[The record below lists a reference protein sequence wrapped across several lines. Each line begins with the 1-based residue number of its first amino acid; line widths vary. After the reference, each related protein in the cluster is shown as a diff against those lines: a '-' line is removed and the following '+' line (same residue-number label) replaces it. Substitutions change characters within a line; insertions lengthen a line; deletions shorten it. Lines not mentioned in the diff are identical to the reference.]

1 MIAKLKKINLF
12 ILTLVILVFFVTSLI
27 KGDDD
32 LEKNYNDFVKETQ
45 SIRNQLN
52 SLPAS
57 NSTEVTVIDSAIKE
71 MDQAIEFAQENF
83 KANDFE
89 ITEKTLNF
97 VNRSLTD
104 INNSVPKEFV
114 NDLTVVNMNELKD
127 KELKEVYQVS
137 LEMKNN
143 KKEKLT
149 SLVKDMTEIDKKGLN
164 LFEVSKNINDL
175 GVRTISVQDIAKTV
189 VENPSIKSEVL
200 ESAEKGISPE
210 YLAEQLAEAEK
221 LGIAESTEKLSEAAM
236 SSGFNKDVMPSL
248 ETMRVISLMQTH
260 IMLLWQK
267 WLQIYKQAALEK
279 VLEQLKQLPLT
290 PKKTVIPKKLNQKQI
305 VQVVVP
311 EILNQVNK
319 FFYYQ

>member
-1 MIAKLKKINLF
+1 MIAKLKKINFF
-12 ILTLVILVFFVTSLI
+12 ILTLSIVTFLLTSLA
-27 KGDDD
+27 KGNGD

-52 SLPAS
+52 SLPDS
-57 NSTEVTVIDSAIKE
+57 TSTEVSVIDNAIKQ

-83 KANDFE
+83 KTNDFE

-97 VNRSLTD
+97 VDRSLAD

-114 NDLTVVNMNELKD
+114 NDLSVVDMSELKD

-137 LEMKNN
+137 IEMKNN

-149 SLVKDMTEIDKKGLN
+149 SLVKDMTEVDKKGLN
-164 LFEVSKNINDL
+164 LFEVSKNINDI
-175 GVRTISVQDIAKTV
+175 GVKTINIQDIAKTI
-189 VENPSIKSEVL
+189 VENPTIKSEVL

-236 SSGFNKDVMPSL
+236 ASGFNKDVMPSL
-248 ETMRVISLMQTH
+248 ETMRSDFFDADAHNAAMAEMAADIEAGGIGEGVGAAEAAASYTEADRDS
-260 IMLLWQK
+260 QK
-267 WLQIYKQAALEK
+267 AQSEADCTGSCAGDTESGD
-279 VLEQLKQLPLT
+279 
-290 PKKTVIPKKLNQKQI
+290 
-305 VQVVVP
+305 
-311 EILNQVNK
+311 
-319 FFYYQ
+319 

>member
-1 MIAKLKKINLF
+1 MIIKLKKISLF
-12 ILTLVILVFFVTSLI
+12 ILTFVILIFLLTSLV
-27 KGDDD
+27 KSDDD
-32 LEKNYNDFVKETQ
+32 LEKSYKNFVKETNK
-45 SIRNQLN
+45 IRSQLD

-57 NSTEVTVIDSAIKE
+57 TSKQALAFDKAIRE
-71 MDQAIEFAQENF
+71 MDQAVEFAQENF
-83 KANDFE
+83 KTEDFD

-97 VNRSLTD
+97 VDRSLTD

-114 NDLTVVNMNELKD
+114 NDLTVVDMGKLND

-149 SLVKDMTEIDKKGLN
+149 SLVKDMTEVDKKGLN

-175 GVRTISVQDIAKTV
+175 GVKTINVQDIAKTL
-189 VENPSIKSEVL
+189 VENPTIKSEVL

-236 SSGFNKDVMPSL
+236 ASGFNKDVMPSL
-248 ETMRVISLMQTH
+248 ETMRSDFFDADAHNAAMAEMAADIQAGGIGDGVGAAEAAATYTEADRDS
-260 IMLLWQK
+260 QK
-267 WLQIYKQAALEK
+267 AQSEADCTGSCAGDTESGQ
-279 VLEQLKQLPLT
+279 
-290 PKKTVIPKKLNQKQI
+290 
-305 VQVVVP
+305 
-311 EILNQVNK
+311 
-319 FFYYQ
+319 

>member
-1 MIAKLKKINLF
+1 MIAKLKKINFF
-12 ILTLVILVFFVTSLI
+12 ILTLSIVTFLLTSLA
-27 KGDDD
+27 KGNGD

-52 SLPAS
+52 SLPDS
-57 NSTEVTVIDSAIKE
+57 TSTEVSVIDNAIKQ

-83 KANDFE
+83 KTNDFE

-97 VNRSLTD
+97 VDRSLAD

-114 NDLTVVNMNELKD
+114 NDLSVVDMSELKD

-137 LEMKNN
+137 IEMKNN

-149 SLVKDMTEIDKKGLN
+149 SLVKDMTEVDKKGLN
-164 LFEVSKNINDL
+164 LFEVSKNINDI
-175 GVRTISVQDIAKTV
+175 GVKTINIQDIAKTI
-189 VENPSIKSEVL
+189 VENPTIKSEVL

-236 SSGFNKDVMPSL
+236 ASGFNKDVMPSL
-248 ETMRVISLMQTH
+248 ETMRSDFFDADAHNAAMAEMAADIQEGGIGDGVGAAEAAATYTESDRDA
-260 IMLLWQK
+260 QK
-267 WLQIYKQAALEK
+267 AQSEADCGGSCGET
-279 VLEQLKQLPLT
+279 ESGD
-290 PKKTVIPKKLNQKQI
+290 
-305 VQVVVP
+305 
-311 EILNQVNK
+311 
-319 FFYYQ
+319 